1 MKLTEQQ
8 QQIICNFFVDKPI
21 LRVYLFGSYARG
33 DADEKSDI
41 DLLIDWDYSQ
51 HIGWTYVSLWR
62 ELKEKLNKDVDFVS
76 VKWVDPS
83 LEETINSEKQ
93 LIYEKPSI
101 NKQQQNNTVDDGHP
115 I

>member
-8 QQIICNFFVDKPI
+8 QQIISNFFADKPI
-21 LRVYLFGSYARG
+21 LRAYVFGSYARG

-51 HIGWTYVSLWR
+51 HIGWGYVSAWR
-62 ELKEKLNKDVDFVS
+62 ELKEKLNKEIDFVS

-83 LEETINSEKQ
+83 LLEVINREKQ
-93 LIYEKPSI
+93 LIYERKI
-101 NKQQQNNTVDDGHP
+101 G
-115 I
+115 